1 MLLQRASVT
10 LTMALAAF
18 LAFPTISAAQTAKA
32 RATAKVDLE
41 ARFKEVM
48 ADPQLADTLYKNGR
62 KVAAVCSNCHGE
74 GGNSTISTVPNLAGQ
89 NPAYLLE
96 QVRLFAVGKRRNE
109 FMEGIIRAM
118 ESDEKIGMVLFYAA
132 QDVTHKPAANPEIVS
147 KGQALFNSICFKCH
161 GNDGRGNEQV
171 ARIAGQQADY
181 IRLTLKGYR
190 DGSIARPNS
199 IMTPNV
205 KQLSNADIEA
215 VVAYVSSMP

>member
-1 MLLQRASVT
+1 MLQRASV
-10 LTMALAAF
+10 ALALTLAT
-18 LAFPTISAAQTAKA
+18 LCAFPCVGMAQTAKA
-32 RATAKVDLE
+32 RATAKVDLD

-48 ADPQLADTLYKNGR
+48 ADPQLADTLYKDGR
-62 KVAAVCSNCHGE
+62 KVAAVCANCHGE

-96 QVRLFAVGKRRNE
+96 QVRLFAIGKRRNE

-118 ESDEKIGMVLFYAA
+118 DSDEKIGMVLFYAA
-132 QDVTHKPAANPEIVS
+132 QDVTHKPAANQEMVG

-161 GNDGRGNEQV
+161 GNSGRGNEQV

-181 IRLTLKGYR
+181 LRLTLRGYR
-190 DGSIARPNS
+190 DGSIVRPNS

-205 KQLSNADIEA
+205 KQLSNNDIEA

>member
-10 LTMALAAF
+10 LTMALAAL
-18 LAFPTISAAQTAKA
+18 LAFPTISVAQTAKA

-132 QDVTHKPAANPEIVS
+132 QEVTHKPAANPEIVA

-161 GNDGRGNEQV
+161 GNAGRGSEQV

-181 IRLTLKGYR
+181 VRLTLKGYR

-205 KQLSNADIEA
+205 KQLSNTDVEA
-215 VVAYVSSMP
+215 IVAYVSSMP